1 MSHPVSI
8 LVIGGGASG
17 LMAAIF
23 AAREGAQVTLLEHEQ
38 SFGKK
43 LLATGN
49 GRCNLTNVQ
58 IHPDSYRGTHPEF
71 ALDVIR
77 HFDNRQTISFFSK
90 LGIYTKNQEGRLYP
104 HSQQA
109 SSVRDV
115 LQMEARYR
123 KVKMKTCENV
133 REVRYEKGQFHV
145 KTDGWTYHSDRV
157 ILCTGSPAS
166 NIAGADDSGYAL
178 ARMLGHRIVKPL
190 PALVPLR
197 CEGNWFSSWAG
208 VRVDGQVTLL
218 VNEKPMASESGELQM
233 TKYGVSGIPI
243 FQISRYAVRALEAG
257 ARTELEIDFL
267 PEFENKTLASFL
279 NMRKEQ
285 CPYKSDK
292 ELLCGLF
299 PDRLIPILLKAGYPE
314 SLKHLRLVVQSAHS
328 MESAQVCCGG
338 VDVEQVDP
346 RTMESLICPGLYFAG
361 EILDIDGACG
371 GYNLQFA
378 WSTGALAGQHAAVGG
393 QSQLSKKRQN

>member
-38 SFGKK
+38 SFGNK

-115 LQMEARYR
+115 L
-123 KVKMKTCENV
+123 
-133 REVRYEKGQFHV
+133 HV
-145 KTDGWTYHSDRV
+145 KTVGWTYLCGRV

-178 ARMLGHRIVKPL
+178 AQMLGHRIVKPM

-218 VNEKPMASESGELQM
+218 VNEKPMVSESGELQM

>member
-1 MSHPVSI
+1 MSQVSV

-23 AAREGAQVTLLEHEQ
+23 AAREGAQVTLLEHGQ

-49 GRCNLTNVQ
+49 GRCNLTNVK
-58 IHPDSYRGTHPEF
+58 IYPDSYRGTHREF
-71 ALDVIR
+71 ALEVIR

-90 LGIYTKNQEGRLYP
+90 LGIYTKNQDGRLYP

-123 KVKMKTCENV
+123 KVKMKTCEEV
-133 REVRYEKGQFHV
+133 KAVSREEGQFCV
-145 KTDGWTYHSDRV
+145 QTEGWTYHSDRL

-166 NIAGADDSGYAL
+166 NIAGADDSGYSL
-178 ARMLGHRIVKPL
+178 AQMLGHRIIRPL

-208 VRVDGQVTLL
+208 VRVDGKVTLIINGKTT
-218 VNEKPMASESGELQM
+218 VSECGELQM
-233 TKYGVSGIPI
+233 TNYGISGIPV
-243 FQISRYAVRALEAG
+243 FQISRYGVAAIEAG
-257 ARTELEIDFL
+257 CQAELEIDFL
-267 PEFENKTLASFL
+267 PEFEKKTLVSFL
-279 NMRKEQ
+279 EMRKEQ
-285 CPYKSDK
+285 CPYKNEK

-299 PDRLIPILLKAGYPE
+299 PDKLIPILLKAGYPE
-314 SLKHLRLVVQSAHS
+314 SLKHFRLTVLGAHS
-328 MESAQVCCGG
+328 MESAQVCSGG
-338 VDVEQVDP
+338 VDVAQVNPD
-346 RTMESLICPGLYFAG
+346 TMESFLCPGLYFAG

-378 WSTGALAGQHAAVGG
+378 WSTGAVAGQHAAAEG
-393 QSQLSKKRQN
+393 QSKLSKKRQN